1 MGECLSELEIVS
13 LASDE
18 PLERDRSIA
27 ESHLK
32 ECDKCRERLERAR
45 ERHLLH
51 PPDSAT
57 QLMPSRPAS
66 PAPEPMLTLDGYEMM
81 ARIRGG
87 GQGVVF
93 KAIQKSTSRLV
104 AVKVLPH
111 EETAS
116 DRQKQRFEREVSL
129 AASLRHPNIVTIY
142 DSGLTSGRY
151 FFAMEYI
158 HGQPLDDAARALDR
172 DGKLSLFAKVCDAIA
187 HAHQQNV
194 VHRDLKPAN
203 VLVDARGEPHVLDFG
218 LAKSAGLDAARRAPN
233 SSIQSR

>member
-1 MGECLSELEIVS
+1 MSRTATWSLMHRPSPKRSLTGCRRGCVRGCRAHSARLDTRSCFAHDINARWRVGYAVWASGRSAMGECLSELEIVS

-116 DRQKQRFEREVSL
+116 
-129 AASLRHPNIVTIY
+129 
-142 DSGLTSGRY
+142 
-151 FFAMEYI
+151 
-158 HGQPLDDAARALDR
+158 
-172 DGKLSLFAKVCDAIA
+172 
-187 HAHQQNV
+187 
-194 VHRDLKPAN
+194 
-203 VLVDARGEPHVLDFG
+203 
-218 LAKSAGLDAARRAPN
+218 
-233 SSIQSR
+233 